1 MRRGNRFRVDRQ
13 ASELRGDRFSGRR
26 LVLVL
31 VAAVALVCGALPGA
45 SFAAK
50 TPSGVHVDPHSPV
63 GKEYAIP
70 LSQARGGGGSSSGGN
85 LFGSGIT
92 KQPTSPSTGSA
103 GSGGTNGAG
112 SGATSGGS
120 GSSPKS
126 SGHRRTR
133 HAAGN
138 GHHRARSTSSGSGA
152 SPTATPVTATPV
164 ASKPVTAAVATHALG
179 ASHGSGLLWMA
190 LAALVVL
197 VIGTVGGLAIKQ
209 RNRGVAPR
217 TG

>member
-1 MRRGNRFRVDRQ
+1 MRRGNRFRLDRQ

-26 LVLVL
+26 FVLVL

-70 LSQARGGGGSSSGGN
+70 LNQARGGSGGSSGGN

-103 GSGGTNGAG
+103 GSGVASGGAG

-126 SGHRRTR
+126 S
-133 HAAGN
+133 
-138 GHHRARSTSSGSGA
+138 S
-152 SPTATPVTATPV
+152 
-164 ASKPVTAAVATHALG
+164 HALG